1 MAEPALILAST
12 STYRRELLQRLQLD
26 FRCVAPEVDESRRAE
41 AAAARALRLAQAK
54 ALAVSRAE
62 PAALVIGSDQVC
74 SCEGEVLR
82 KPGTPERQR
91 EQLAQL
97 SGQSVQFDTAVC
109 LAADG
114 RALGSLLVPTQ
125 VQFRALTTL
134 EISSYVQ
141 REPAADCAG
150 GFKVEGLGIT
160 LFEWI
165 RSDDPTALV
174 GLPLMATA
182 TLLRAQGLLTQAS

>member
-12 STYRRELLQRLQLD
+12 STYRRDLLQRLQLD

>member
-54 ALAVSRAE
+54 ALVVSRAE

-82 KPGTPERQR
+82 KPGMPERQR

-109 LAADG
+109 LAAAG
-114 RALGSLLVPTQ
+114 QALGSLLVPTQ

>member
-109 LAADG
+109 LAAAG

-134 EISSYVQ
+134 EISSYVR

-160 LFEWI
+160 LFERI